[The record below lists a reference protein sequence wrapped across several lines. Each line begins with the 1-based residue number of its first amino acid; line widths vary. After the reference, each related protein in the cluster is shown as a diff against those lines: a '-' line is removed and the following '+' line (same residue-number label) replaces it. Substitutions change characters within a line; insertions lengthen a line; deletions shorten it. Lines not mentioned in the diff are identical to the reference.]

1 MQRALGLARS
11 VRGQV
16 WPNPPVGCV
25 VVRQGQVLSE
35 AATHPGGRPHAE
47 RAALEQAVDAE
58 GGTLYVT
65 LEPCCHWGQTPPCTD
80 AIVAAGVTRVVCA
93 MKDSDPR
100 VNGGGFA
107 RLKDAGIMLSVGLC
121 AREAALV
128 MSGFRHRVRTGQP
141 ELCILAGPAYAIPDG
156 VDALLVTVDGRVA
169 VRTRTQQDLTVPDSD
184 YPITGDL
191 LTVLGE
197 MGLTSVAVPARD
209 PIAAIL
215 RRDTAALAPSDRI

>member
-1 MQRALGLARS
+1 
-11 VRGQV
+11 
-16 WPNPPVGCV
+16 
-25 VVRQGQVLSE
+25 
-35 AATHPGGRPHAE
+35 
-47 RAALEQAVDAE
+47 
-58 GGTLYVT
+58 
-65 LEPCCHWGQTPPCTD
+65 
-80 AIVAAGVTRVVCA
+80 
-93 MKDSDPR
+93 MKNSDPR

-156 VDALLVTVDGRVA
+156 VDSLLVTVDGRVA

-191 LTVLGE
+191 LTVLGG